1 MGVLLCLMMEPTLPP
16 PKLTWPPPTLDLDI
30 MDITTLASVLP
41 RPRLRLILHWL
52 PTPTALLYLTM
63 LLFMEDMD
71 MLEFMVILTGV
82 RFEGFKAEYCTNYTL
97 DVSRNFGAAEHTHTI
112 NVKRNEVFVL

>member
-1 MGVLLCLMMEPTLPP
+1 MGTPMVLLCLMMEPTLPP
-16 PKLTWPPPTLDLDI
+16 PKLTLPPPTLDLDI
-30 MDITTLASVLP
+30 MDITTLANVL
-41 RPRLRLILHWL
+41 PRLRLILHWL

-82 RFEGFKAEYCTNYTL
+82 RFEGFKAEYCTNHTL
-97 DVSRNFGAAEHTHTI
+97 DVSRNFGAAEFTHTI
-112 NVKRNEVFVL
+112 NVK